1 MRVVSVTR
9 LKEFWLNHPRA
20 ETPLATWYQVVR
32 HATWKTTA
40 EMLQTWPSAD
50 LVEPL
55 NVFNIGG
62 NDFRLI
68 ARVEC
73 QRQAVYIRV
82 VLTHAEYS
90 KEDWKRDPWFQQR

>member
-1 MRVVSVTR
+1 MRIISVIR
-9 LKEFWLNHPRA
+9 LKEFWLTHPRA

-32 HATWKTTA
+32 RATWKTTA

-50 LVEPL
+50 IVERL
-55 NVFNIGG
+55 TVFNIGG

-68 ARVEC
+68 ARVEY
-73 QRQAVYIRV
+73 QRQEVYIRA

-90 KEDWKRDPWFQQR
+90 KEDWKHDTWFQRR